1 MANLNAKGIKITKK
15 KHKILT
21 RKLYPKGIKAYIA
34 KRDGR
39 TQFFDTY
46 AEFEYFGIEFD
57 RYRNAS
63 RIEFAVSDDQRFERD
78 SNTRT
83 MRQVAEIATHI
94 ALVKPNGESIVYAIL
109 KGDEFQPLYLDFSF
123 KYYCT
128 QVSDR
133 FVPAN
138 NE

>member
-15 KHKILT
+15 KHKIIT

-46 AEFEYFGIEFD
+46 AEFEHFGIEFD
-57 RYRNAS
+57 HYRNAS
-63 RIEFAVSDDQRFERD
+63 RIEFAVSDDQLFERD

-109 KGDEFQPLYLDFSF
+109 KGDEYVPLYLDFSF
-123 KYYCT
+123 KYYCK

-133 FVPAN
+133 FVPSN